1 MHNFL
6 IQLLQY
12 LYIHTILQRFR
23 LKQLNLFLF
32 HLICTTIVINVYY
45 MTVLTIKYNY
55 VIRRG
60 LPNSLSLKTCVQ
72 SFDTFIININDVQCH
87 SIINKEWNCGI
98 CKEKPANSML
108 LTTHALYAKMKTFF
122 KTK

>member
-98 CKEKPANSML
+98 CIKRNQQIPC
-108 LTTHALYAKMKTFF
+108 Y
-122 KTK
+122 